1 MFLFYKTSYLNEE
14 VKIVLRAFPFSKGS
28 MVKVVCTTLAVM
40 TFVRTILD
48 LLLLLLPSTALVF
61 GDKLKATT
69 NLITLALL
77 VDKVCIKNKRDQCN
91 RVGFVEH
98 LIRT

>member
-1 MFLFYKTSYLNEE
+1 MSS
-14 VKIVLRAFPFSKGS
+14 IVLRAFPFSKGS
-28 MVKVVCTTLAVM
+28 MVKAGCTTLTLM

-61 GDKLKATT
+61 GEKLKPTT

-77 VDKVCIKNKRDQCN
+77 YDKVCIKNKGGQCN
-91 RVGFVEH
+91 RAGFVEH
-98 LIRT
+98 LSRT